1 MAQQESSA
9 QGKGK
14 RVSSNMVTMDQRTGT
29 RISGGNYPFELQCKL
44 LEAETLPE
52 VLGTASSMLAQV
64 PGTVG
69 AWIFQRDAGG
79 HLLLVQSWKA
89 SHSTDNPPS
98 SDQLG
103 KLIHQRWIAAHRL
116 GQSSAEFARPFS
128 PTGRSDLLVVPM
140 MIGEELVGALAVHRR
155 EGDTFPYLPEDIV
168 TLATIAGLTAQQ
180 LQLTVLRQRVGDQ
193 TDQQETRQ
201 EIVNEVNRYVAH
213 ELHDG
218 VVQDMAY
225 MRLRLEMLQRV
236 AASEPEKVTQEAEQ
250 IREQFND
257 AIDRLRNMVNDLR
270 KPKQQAGG
278 ITGRLRDI
286 AGRMAEQ
293 PISER
298 DPEIELDISEISGV
312 RLEPEVERAVVGI
325 VREAMQNI
333 RKHADASSVHVEVQR
348 RDNMLDVEVRDDG
361 RGVEV
366 PEGQRQGT
374 QGLHFGI
381 QQMKELAEDMGGSLS
396 IEGAGGRGTRVLAS
410 IPLAPTEKRS

>member
-1 MAQQESSA
+1 MAQQENSA
-9 QGKGK
+9 QRKGK
-14 RVSSNMVTMDQRTGT
+14 RIQGSAVGADQRTGGK
-29 RISGGNYPFELQCKL
+29 IAGGNYPFDLQCKL

-52 VLGTASSMLAQV
+52 VLGTASSMLARV

-79 HLLLVQSWKA
+79 QLLLVQSWKA
-89 SHSTDNPPS
+89 SHSTSNPPS

-116 GQSSAEFARPFS
+116 GQSSTEFARPFS
-128 PTGRSDLLVVPM
+128 PSGRADLLVVPM

-155 EGDTFPYLPEDIV
+155 EGDTYPYLPEDIV

-180 LQLTVLRQRVGDQ
+180 LQLTLLRERVGDQ
-193 TDQQETRQ
+193 SDQQETRQ

-218 VVQDMAY
+218 IVQDMAY
-225 MRLRLEMLQRV
+225 MRLRLEMLERV
-236 AASEPEKVTQEAEQ
+236 AENEPEKVVQEARQ
-250 IREQFND
+250 IHDHFND
-257 AIDRLRNMVNDLR
+257 AIDRLRNMVNELR
-270 KPKQQAGG
+270 KPRQQARG

-286 AGRMAEQ
+286 AGQMADQ

-298 DPEIELDISEISGV
+298 DPEIELDLSEISGV

-333 RKHADASSVHVEVQR
+333 RKHAGASSVHVEVQR
-348 RDNMLDVEVRDDG
+348 RDNVLDVEVRDDG
-361 RGVEV
+361 RGLSE
-366 PEGQRQGT
+366 PATPGT
-374 QGLHFGI
+374 QRLHFGI
-381 QQMKELAEDMGGSLS
+381 QQMRELAEDMGGSLS
-396 IEGAGGRGTRVLAS
+396 IEGAGDRGTRVLAS
-410 IPLAPTEKRS
+410 IPLIPAEKRS

>member
-1 MAQQESSA
+1 MMAQQKNSA
-9 QGKGK
+9 DGKGK
-14 RVSSNMVTMDQRTGT
+14 RILGSVVTPDQRSGGK
-29 RISGGNYPFELQCKL
+29 ISGGNYPFDLQCKL

-52 VLGTASSMLAQV
+52 VLGTASSMLARV

-79 HLLLVQSWKA
+79 QLLLVQSWKA
-89 SHSTDNPPS
+89 SHSTGTPPS
-98 SDQLG
+98 SEQLG

-116 GQSSAEFARPFS
+116 GQSSTEFARPFS
-128 PTGRSDLLVVPM
+128 PTDRSDLLVVPM

-155 EGDTFPYLPEDIV
+155 EGDTYPYLPEDIV

-180 LQLTVLRQRVGDQ
+180 LQLTLLRERAGDQ
-193 TDQQETRQ
+193 ADQQETRQ

-225 MRLRLEMLQRV
+225 MRLRLEMLERV
-236 AASEPEKVTQEAEQ
+236 AENEPEKVAQEARQ
-250 IREQFND
+250 IHDHFND
-257 AIDRLRNMVNDLR
+257 AIDRLRTMINDLR
-270 KPKQQAGG
+270 KPRQQTRG

-286 AGRMAEQ
+286 AGQMADQ
-293 PISER
+293 SISER
-298 DPEIELDISEISGV
+298 DPEIELDLSEISGV

-361 RGVEV
+361 RGISE
-366 PEGQRQGT
+366 PAAPGT
-374 QGLHFGI
+374 QRLHFGI

-396 IEGAGGRGTRVLAS
+396 IEGAGDRGTRVLAS
-410 IPLAPTEKRS
+410 IPLVPAEKRS